1 MENNKYH
8 FPCDEEELRR
18 LDSLQFA
25 MRVYLDGKNIL
36 VPFGQKPT
44 NILDV
49 GTGSGAWCIE
59 VSNEYPE
66 TNVRGIDLSPVQP
79 TFIPRNCEFIA
90 MDLTEGLDFDEASQD
105 LVHSRYLAPFFF
117 LELILG
123 LFKRD

>member
-25 MRVYLDGKNIL
+25 MRIYLDGENIL
-36 VPFGQKPT
+36 VPFSQKPT

-117 LELILG
+117 A
-123 LFKRD
+123 